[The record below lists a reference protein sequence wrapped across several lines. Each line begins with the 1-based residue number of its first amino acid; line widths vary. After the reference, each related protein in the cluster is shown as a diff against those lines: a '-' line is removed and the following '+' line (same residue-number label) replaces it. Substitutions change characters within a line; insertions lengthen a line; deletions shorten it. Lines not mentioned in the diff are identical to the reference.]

1 MAKNVKSVTLESV
14 ATKVNRLY
22 VYEFTKHQ
30 AAVDLGLSD
39 YMFKQMSEQ
48 AYVIGKIDANANRI
62 TQCSLYY
69 LKSKALKAIK
79 NQKTECADACIAGL
93 DIDGLKEALSFK
105 NKAAVSR
112 CIDIFHLNEDDG
124 NIAKVIIWG
133 LQTGDQME
141 KMFEKVRLIG
151 IYLRERGED

>member
-1 MAKNVKSVTLESV
+1 MRNMLEKVAK
-14 ATKVNRLY
+14 KVNLLY
-22 VYEFTKHQ
+22 VYETTQHQ
-30 AAVDLGLSD
+30 AAKDLGISD
-39 YMFKQMSEQ
+39 YEFKKKMGE

-62 TQCSLYY
+62 SNCSLYY
-69 LKSKALKAIK
+69 LKRRALAAIK

-93 DIDGLKEALSFK
+93 DIDGLKEALSFN
-105 NKAAVSR
+105 NKTAVSR
-112 CIDIFHLNEDDG
+112 CIDIFHLDEDDS

>member
-1 MAKNVKSVTLESV
+1 MRNNMLEKVAK
-14 ATKVNRLY
+14 KVNGLY

-30 AAVDLGLSD
+30 AAVDLGISD
-39 YMFKQMSEQ
+39 HMFKQMSEQ
-48 AYVIGKIDANANRI
+48 AYVVGKIDANANRI
-62 TQCSLYY
+62 SNCSLYY
-69 LKSKALKAIK
+69 LKKRALAAIK

-93 DIDGLKEALSFK
+93 DIDGLKEALSFN
-105 NKAAVSR
+105 NKTAVNR

-133 LQTGDQME
+133 LQTGNQME